1 MTEQGWYTVLTV
13 TLETCTGA
21 DQALTAHLASAVQAR
36 DVPPSVLERL
46 RQALA
51 TTTHRAFQ
59 RDGTRLIRV
68 TVSTRVTQP
77 QAARASAGWG
87 FFIVERAAG
96 DAEHQQIEV
105 FLYPDGC

>member
-1 MTEQGWYTVLTV
+1 MVRRAHYHPGDLHRRRPGVDGTTSPRPCRRLT
-13 TLETCTGA
+13 
-21 DQALTAHLASAVQAR
+21 
-36 DVPPSVLERL
+36 VPPSVLERL

-51 TTTHRAFQ
+51 TATHRAFQ
-59 RDGTRLIRV
+59 QDGTRSIRV

-96 DAEHQQIEV
+96 DGEHQHIEV
-105 FLYPDGC
+105 FLYPDGS